1 MASMTKKEQAYIAY
15 LLKEYMDKADKAY
28 ERMCECNDDDD
39 YERMKRC
46 KRTYDLNIARID
58 GMCDVIRTLGYKYN
72 WNADDEI
79 YFYKEK

>member
-15 LLKEYMDKADKAY
+15 LLKEYMDKADKSYA
-28 ERMCECNDDDD
+28 RMCEASEDNDSAR
-39 YERMKRC
+39 EAKC
-46 KRTYDLNIARID
+46 KRSYDMNIARID

-72 WNADDEI
+72 WDSDDNI